1 MACVLSVCMGGGV
14 LQPIHITRRVTVLL
28 VPAACCCCYC
38 LHHRTCEWLTCQGG
52 GGGVKCLGCMSKH
65 MSCEVGAACIAYS
78 KD

>member
-52 GGGVKCLGCMSKH
+52 GGRGEMPGLHVKTHVM
-65 MSCEVGAACIAYS
+65 
-78 KD
+78 